1 MQQKGEPERTELPFS
16 HSLCVSCLVWRGGQK
31 RQPQMPSRRYRLP
44 IWFLV
49 AQRVRCR
56 VYSRSASI
64 DKAIEIKERERG
76 RENKKY
82 KQPFSL
88 KSPVSERER
97 ELIIGGW
104 CVTDWLDRSREIKT
118 RSARRALCSPFL
130 LIFFFYIWKGQGG
143 FIIERYRGGE
153 RMCFKPSSVCCVIP
167 PSGSC

>member
-1 MQQKGEPERTELPFS
+1 MQQKGEPERADLPFS

-130 LIFFFYIWKGQGG
+130 LIFFLYL
-143 FIIERYRGGE
+143 ERARGIHN
-153 RMCFKPSSVCCVIP
+153 RKV
-167 PSGSC
+167 

>member
-64 DKAIEIKERERG
+64 DKAIEIKERERP
-76 RENKKY
+76 REQKIQTAVLSKEPSQW
-82 KQPFSL
+82 K
-88 KSPVSERER
+88 RER